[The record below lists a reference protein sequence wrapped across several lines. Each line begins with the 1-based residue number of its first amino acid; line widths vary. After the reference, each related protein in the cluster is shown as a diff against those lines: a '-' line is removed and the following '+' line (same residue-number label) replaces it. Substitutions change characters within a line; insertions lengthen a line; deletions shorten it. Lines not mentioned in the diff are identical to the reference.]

1 MQHWV
6 GAYPPVWGWRTA
18 AAEKRAAVAAGA
30 QRVCVH
36 LKAGLGRKLAG
47 RKASEAGGCGG
58 LSVSEYLRRSI
69 KKIISYFVI
78 NMCFLILG
86 FSFDSNFVPRNQIRI
101 FLNLISSFKLGNRVT
116 IAIHIG
122 IFFVFVFQTPV
133 ILFTWQ

>member
-1 MQHWV
+1 MLQWV

-18 AAEKRAAVAAGA
+18 AAEKGAAVAAGA

-58 LSVSEYLRRSI
+58 LSVSEYLRQPI
-69 KKIISYFVI
+69 KNDIILCYKYV
-78 NMCFLILG
+78 
-86 FSFDSNFVPRNQIRI
+86 FSCTRIQFWFEFVPRNQIRI